1 MRLNR
6 LTPTRHSSATS
17 SHTAPYRP
25 DKAPPIFYPVPGRRA
40 GLFDAGG
47 QSQLGPHSILLQDQQ
62 GVNGQ
67 PLTPYTTGWANHLGT

>member
-6 LTPTRHSSATS
+6 LMPTRHSSATS
-17 SHTAPYRP
+17 SHTALTKLPRCFTLCQV
-25 DKAPPIFYPVPGRRA
+25 AGQGFSTRA
-40 GLFDAGG
+40 A
-47 QSQLGPHSILLQDQQ
+47 SPHLGPHSILLQDQQ